1 MIDNLED
8 KLYTTCDVSFQQ
20 DLDYVMNKSLR
31 GYSFRES
38 KGSSLVQVDSKK
50 NQLQSYER
58 TKQGNKFVV
67 GAATLVV
74 MFASVGILEL
84 LHLTDNTVGVVAV
97 IALTILAAVV
107 SYLLVSGP
115 SDVFVLKI
123 DNSNCRLYQL
133 RVMSDDKWCMVCGA
147 NFDHDNNFT
156 NHDFIAEVEATYSDL
171 IIMDQV
177 ESVDETDEGIIIH
190 ANAILRKYEPDKPF
204 NKYTELEGMLWMD
217 IVIHR
222 GIYPENMLE
231 EIAEEIKE

>member
-20 DLDYVMNKSLR
+20 DLDYAMNKSLR

-58 TKQGNKFVV
+58 TKQGNKLVV
-67 GAATLVV
+67 GATTLVV
-74 MFASVGILEL
+74 MFISAGILEL
-84 LHLTDNTVGVVAV
+84 LHLTDNTVGVVVV
-97 IALTILAAVV
+97 IALTILAAVA
-107 SYLLVSGP
+107 SYLLVKDP

-123 DNSNCRLYQL
+123 DNTNCRLYQF

-147 NFDHDNNFT
+147 NFDHDNNLI

-177 ESVDETDEGIIIH
+177 ESVEETDEGIIIR
-190 ANAILRKYEPDKPF
+190 ANTILRKYEPDKPF
-204 NKYTELEGMLWMD
+204 NKYTELEGMLRMD
-217 IVIHR
+217 IVIQR
-222 GIYPENMLE
+222 GVYPENMLE